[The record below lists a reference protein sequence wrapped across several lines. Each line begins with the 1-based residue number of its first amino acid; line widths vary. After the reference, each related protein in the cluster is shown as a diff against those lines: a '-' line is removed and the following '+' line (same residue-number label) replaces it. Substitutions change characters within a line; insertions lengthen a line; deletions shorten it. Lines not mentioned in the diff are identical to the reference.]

1 MTNGTL
7 VTSGVVVLALAA
19 LTFLVVRGR
28 ARRDAARAAEA
39 ERARE
44 RQEQLGREV
53 RERLAALSES
63 PHAWQHARDEAAR
76 EDAETQTVDLPR
88 GTAADRDPW
97 SSGGGAGRPPR
108 HADGDHGLGR
118 TG

>member
-1 MTNGTL
+1 MTNGSL
-7 VTSGVVVLALAA
+7 VTSGVVVLALVA

-39 ERARE
+39 RRARE
-44 RQEQLGREV
+44 REEELGREV

-76 EDAETQTVDLPR
+76 QDAETEPLDLRR
-88 GTAADRDPW
+88 GSAADRDPW
-97 SSGGGAGRPPR
+97 SSRGGAGRPPR